1 MSCSKGGIKP
11 QVAHFFQS
19 FRKGRFHMGK
29 VSKVVLYT
37 TSTATTL
44 KLKADIKRIRELLQA
59 KKVHYE
65 EVSGQEIPQLVQQAW
80 SKAPDLLQRHVT
92 T

>member
-1 MSCSKGGIKP
+1 
-11 QVAHFFQS
+11 
-19 FRKGRFHMGK
+19 MGK

-44 KLKADIKRIRELLQA
+44 KLKADIKRIRELLEA

-65 EVSGQEIPQLVQQAW
+65 EVKGGRSNKPGAKHQNCG
-80 SKAPDLLQRHVT
+80 RHINT
-92 T
+92 

>member
-1 MSCSKGGIKP
+1 
-11 QVAHFFQS
+11 
-19 FRKGRFHMGK
+19 MGK

-80 SKAPDLLQRHVT
+80 SKAPDLLQRHFT

>member
-1 MSCSKGGIKP
+1 
-11 QVAHFFQS
+11 
-19 FRKGRFHMGK
+19 MGK

-44 KLKADIKRIRELLQA
+44 KLKHDIKRIKELLDA

-65 EVSGQEIPQLVQQAW
+65 EVGNEWHSPPQQLE
-80 SKAPDLLQRHVT
+80 ST
-92 T
+92 C